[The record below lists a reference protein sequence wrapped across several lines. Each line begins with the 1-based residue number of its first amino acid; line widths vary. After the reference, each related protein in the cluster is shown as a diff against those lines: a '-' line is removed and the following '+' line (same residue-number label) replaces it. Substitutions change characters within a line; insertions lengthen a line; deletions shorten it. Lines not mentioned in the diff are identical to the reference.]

1 MAARVQSLSLY
12 WRIFLML
19 LVAQIAIAGG
29 AVGLTLLIRGVIG
42 APAADWPRL
51 AIEAGEA
58 FRDGGADAFETWS
71 RPLMRDGIM
80 TFLVDP
86 AGDPVNAMRMPPP
99 LRDWALQV
107 EVDGTVSGLHR
118 RGGPPGISEEVLIPI
133 PQDILPGY
141 LLAAFVRAGNAGDWR
156 RPVTLT
162 VIVAAAIILIA
173 LVTLALTRSLLRP
186 ITDLRRVTNSMAAGE
201 FSKRVGIGALSRR
214 DEIGALAADFD
225 TMAERIERQFDAQ
238 RQLLRDVSHEL
249 KSPLARLK
257 LAIELVRDATKDGD
271 SDPEIGPGRWMARLE
286 KEAEALET
294 MLDRILDLARAE
306 SGMQDQR
313 RATFDLDPLVQSLVK
328 DASFEAL
335 KKGMTVHYVS
345 MAPAQVTGVHSL
357 LASAIENVIRNA
369 IRYGEPNSQI
379 AITLAART
387 GQAQISVAN
396 KGASL
401 RLSDLARIFDP
412 FYRVPGNRA
421 DATGGQGIGLTI
433 TQKVMLAHNGSVTA
447 ENLAEGGLIVRMTL
461 PLTADETS

>member
-1 MAARVQSLSLY
+1 MTTRFQSLSLY

-29 AVGLTLLIRGVIG
+29 AVGLTLLMHQVIG
-42 APAADWPRL
+42 APAADWNRL
-51 AIEAGEA
+51 AAEAGKA
-58 FRDGGADAFETWS
+58 YRDQGDDGFDAW
-71 RPLMRDGIM
+71 RRQQMREGIM
-80 TFLVDP
+80 AFLIDRY
-86 AGDPVNAMRMPPP
+86 GEPVIGTRMPPP
-99 LRDWALQV
+99 LQRWALQV
-107 EVDGTVSGLHR
+107 EGEGLQR
-118 RGGPPGISEEVLIPI
+118 RSGPPGISEEILVPV
-133 PQDILPGY
+133 PADILPDHR
-141 LLAAFVRAGNAGDWR
+141 LAAFVDTAKSVDR
-156 RPVTLT
+156 RPAITLT
-162 VIVAAAIILIA
+162 AIVVGAIGLIA

-201 FSKRVGIGALSRR
+201 FSKRVGVGALSRK

-225 TMAERIERQFDAQ
+225 TMADRIERQFDAQ

-257 LAIELVRDATKDGD
+257 LAIELVRDETDAGD
-271 SDPEIGPGRWMARLE
+271 AAGAGSGRWMARLE
-286 KEAEALET
+286 KEADALET

-313 RATFDLDPLVQSLVK
+313 RATFDLDPLLQSLVK

-345 MAPAQVTGVHSL
+345 MTPARVTGVHSL

-379 AITLAART
+379 AVTLAARN

-396 KGASL
+396 QGASL

-412 FYRVPGNRA
+412 FYRVPNGRA
-421 DATGGQGIGLTI
+421 DASGGQGIGLTI
-433 TQKVMLAHNGSVTA
+433 TQKVMLAHNGGVTA
-447 ENLAEGGLIVRMTL
+447 ENRSEGGLLVRMTL
-461 PLTADETS
+461 PLTADGTG